1 MIHQLKWVIAG
12 VIGGAVGAWA
22 WAAITYWT
30 HREIGWIALGI
41 GVLVGMAVRMAAGK
55 IRGWAPGITAA
66 IIAVLAIIGGKY
78 VGTNLLFDMEL
89 LNLTNEVRVTD
100 EEMAV
105 VQAMKIIQ
113 ERDVA
118 GEPVNW
124 PPGQSATTA
133 THLSDFPVDV
143 ATEAST
149 RWKSTPPD
157 EHFNQKKAR
166 KEELKSKI
174 RAGAKDLRMA
184 AFTQSFSPIY
194 GLFFL
199 LAILAAFKIA
209 SGLVIKD

>member
-1 MIHQLKWVIAG
+1 MIHQLKWVVAG

-30 HREIGWIALGI
+30 HHEVGWIALGI
-41 GVLVGMAVRMAAGK
+41 GVLVGMAVRMAAGN

-66 IIAVLAIIGGKY
+66 IFSFLAIIGGKY
-78 VGTNLLFDMEL
+78 VGTKLLFDLEL
-89 LNLTNEVRVTD
+89 LNLTNDVRVTD

-133 THLSDFPVDV
+133 KQLSDFPVDV
-143 ATEAST
+143 ATEART
-149 RWKSTPPD
+149 RWNSTPPG

-166 KEELKSKI
+166 KEELRSKI
-174 RAGAKDLRMA
+174 RANADDLRMA
-184 AFTQSFSPIY
+184 AFTQSFSPVY

-199 LAILAAFKIA
+199 LAILSAFKIA
-209 SGLVIKD
+209 SGLAIKD